1 MQTSLIN
8 NSYLLIVDRMRMV
21 KLSLGSQSYRCCATI
36 VGARPRGCSGV
47 VSRAREQR
55 LLPGRRVQWT
65 CDAINRGGLC
75 EGESCDDDY
84 RWERDDDGQ
93 ASVPLWNAHMH
104 AVNGDKDSASVSDKE
119 DDKSAKKGGYTGA
132 DMENADVEDELDDSD
147 VLFSAEDL
155 RARLEGSW
163 MEQQWIH
170 GEEHAPSSIGD
181 MSQLFHN
188 ATPSD
193 FSEQKEESG
202 ETQCY
207 VILFGMG
214 SEETEGIYTLRTVDN
229 GRDGESFNVDTVVAF
244 KTEVDAQRFAT
255 LLEASLK
262 HQPAVYSTSWADIKE
277 WCTENNARFRLEP
290 AGSLLIPPESNVS
303 ITDWERA
310 LALQRG
316 EYSVLAQEP
325 DVHMYGPRRS
335 DAEPKNTSLDG
346 IEEEILEL
354 SFDFYAGMLDHDNI
368 NNIVDSKLAEHSLAK
383 LREDLERLI
392 RNF

>member
-1 MQTSLIN
+1 M
-8 NSYLLIVDRMRMV
+8 DRVLATVMV
-21 KLSLGSQSYRCCATI
+21 KLALGSRSSRFCAAV
-36 VGARPRGCSGV
+36 VGPKPHGCSV
-47 VSRAREQR
+47 RAREQR
-55 LLPGRRVQWT
+55 LLPGRRVEWA
-65 CDAINRGGLC
+65 CEARNRGGLC

-93 ASVPLWNAHMH
+93 TSVPLWNPHMQ
-104 AVNGDKDSASVSDKE
+104 AVNGDKDNAVNASSSEKE
-119 DDKSAKKGGYTGA
+119 EIKSTKQGDYSG
-132 DMENADVEDELDDSD
+132 ADVENQNVDEDVGDSD
-147 VLFSAEDL
+147 MIFCAEDI
-155 RARLEGSW
+155 RSRLEGSW

-170 GEEHAPSSIGD
+170 GDDTASSSIGD
-181 MSQLFHN
+181 MSQLFHT
-188 ATPSD
+188 ATPND

-214 SEETEGIYTLRTVDN
+214 SEETEGIYTLRTVDS
-229 GRDGESFNVDTVVAF
+229 GRDGEPLNVDTVVAF

-255 LLEASLK
+255 LLEASLR

-325 DVHMYGPRRS
+325 DVHTYGPRCS
-335 DAEPKNTSLDG
+335 DAELKNTTLDD

-368 NNIVDSKLAEHSLAK
+368 NNIVDSKLAENSLAK

-392 RNF
+392 RNC

>member
-1 MQTSLIN
+1 
-8 NSYLLIVDRMRMV
+8 MV
-21 KLSLGSQSYRCCATI
+21 KLALGSRPRCCGAF
-36 VGARPRGCSGV
+36 VGPRPLGCAV
-47 VSRAREQR
+47 LSRAREQL
-55 LLPGRRVQWT
+55 LLPSRRIEWA
-65 CDAINRGGLC
+65 CEAINRGGIC
-75 EGESCDDDY
+75 EGESCDDEY

-93 ASVPLWNAHMH
+93 ASVPLWNTHMQ
-104 AVNGDKDSASVSDKE
+104 AVNGEQDSAVDASSSSEK
-119 DDKSAKKGGYTGA
+119 DDTKSSKQGDYPGA
-132 DMENADVEDELDDSD
+132 EVENWNMAEELDDSE
-147 VLFSAEDL
+147 VLFCADDI
-155 RARLEGSW
+155 RAQLEGSW
-163 MEQQWIH
+163 MEQQSKN
-170 GEEHAPSSIGD
+170 GEAPNSIGD
-181 MSQLFHN
+181 ISQLFHT

-193 FSEQKEESG
+193 FSETKEESG

-229 GRDGESFNVDTVVAF
+229 GRDGEAFNVDTVVAF

-325 DVHMYGPRRS
+325 DVHTYGPRRS
-335 DAEPKNTSLDG
+335 DSELKNTSLDG
-346 IEEEILEL
+346 IEDEILEL

-392 RNF
+392 RNC

>member
-1 MQTSLIN
+1 
-8 NSYLLIVDRMRMV
+8 
-21 KLSLGSQSYRCCATI
+21 
-36 VGARPRGCSGV
+36 
-47 VSRAREQR
+47 
-55 LLPGRRVQWT
+55 
-65 CDAINRGGLC
+65 
-75 EGESCDDDY
+75 
-84 RWERDDDGQ
+84 
-93 ASVPLWNAHMH
+93 
-104 AVNGDKDSASVSDKE
+104 
-119 DDKSAKKGGYTGA
+119 
-132 DMENADVEDELDDSD
+132 MENADVEDELDDSD